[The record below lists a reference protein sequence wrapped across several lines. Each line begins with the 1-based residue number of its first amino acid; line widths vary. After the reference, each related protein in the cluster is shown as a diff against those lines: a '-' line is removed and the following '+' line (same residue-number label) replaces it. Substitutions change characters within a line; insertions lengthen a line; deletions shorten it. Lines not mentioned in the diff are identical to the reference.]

1 MKTVYTAVVLAR
13 GGREGS
19 VSSDDGLLSSELRSP
34 EAAGGTGGATNPEQL
49 FAAAYAA
56 SFEATMRTIARLWSK
71 QFEDLE
77 VRALVSLNLTDDE
90 KFVLSIE
97 LRGRVAGLSPAECYA
112 LMHAAHAVCPYSN
125 ATRENINVKLV
136 AESAAPRDSA

>member
-19 VSSDDGLLSSELRSP
+19 VFSDDGLLRSELRSP

-56 SFEATMRTIARLWSK
+56 SFEAAMRTIACTIWR
-71 QFEDLE
+71 
-77 VRALVSLNLTDDE
+77 
-90 KFVLSIE
+90 
-97 LRGRVAGLSPAECYA
+97 
-112 LMHAAHAVCPYSN
+112 
-125 ATRENINVKLV
+125 
-136 AESAAPRDSA
+136 PRFS